1 MKYLSKFLSLFLVGA
16 MLYATGCTD
25 YDQDIK
31 DLNNKVDELEQTL
44 QGQIDPLKADLED
57 VQTALEQAIKDGEAL
72 KAKHEED
79 VKALQAADAKAQE
92 AIDAALKAME
102 AGDAAELA
110 EKIANAVK
118 AIETANDEIAKL
130 QTVDKEIKE
139 NLKTLEDSLKG
150 TQTDVAS
157 LKEIAMQFVTWSAN
171 VDGTLATMNTEIEG
185 INESIKSLKGD
196 VESLKVMIQQHDM
209 WIQNA
214 EGRLGNLEE
223 YKAYADEQFEL
234 LAKADKDLNDLV
246 ANLQTDFA
254 DYQKIVN
261 EQLTKAFAEIGENT
275 AKINALT
282 ADLEAK
288 YNELVAADKAM
299 QDAIA
304 QHEEWITNAEARIN
318 NLQEDIE
325 SVEANLE
332 DLQADYDAFKEDVTT
347 RLRNAEGSIGQL
359 QVDVQ
364 GLNDKLNEF
373 KAAYDEHIA
382 AYEEFVKKTNEAITD
397 MQAIIDAIIGRVQ
410 SIAFV
415 PEYVDGKATINW
427 ATFGN
432 RILEGRSVLVYQV
445 YPAECAAAIANTPA
459 VGDVVS
465 PLSFDMTDALKTR
478 GGLDKAP
485 QMNIVGV
492 EGDEDG
498 RLYVTVEARNFGEKF
513 YAGEVEYAAS
523 LVLTTENENL
533 ASCYTNLVAGKS
545 EAIEMRIM
553 ATKDVTLTAVNEG
566 AVFEDVTGNTKV
578 YTQELTYTNIEN
590 NPDFISLPGYYLEF
604 SYNGEWYNKLDLRAQ
619 CGLEIGDIK
628 MEWSIIAENQMGL
641 ILNGMLTTV
650 VNEATGYSE
659 VIYDLQKVNASLI
672 GREYGLAYRYMY
684 PGTDKKISAG
694 SSIRFTKEKA
704 NADLGYFEETWNYN
718 VDAKVDAARMN
729 VECNIATIA
738 PQTTDATSYYR
749 TLSRNLADVLTNNL
763 PDDTKLVDVLNGTPD
778 ITVYVDDQEYTLE
791 QLNMEV
797 NISAADDKAAIE
809 FVGFMWG
816 KLYNVKA
823 VYSLDNVD
831 VVVKFSVNAIDRERG
846 LIEIELPAKNME
858 YATDL
863 VLTTEISDNFT
874 AAMAAEADHFKG
886 IETAD
891 FLKDVFVTNDYH
903 TCGEHATVNTV
914 NDKVADNT
922 KLVINHE
929 TGDVIYAYYSYD
941 DVDVTST
948 EDDMIVT
955 DLAYV
960 KTVTLWYGQE
970 VKFTK
975 AVNFTAPTA
984 WFVHVP
990 QYVDDAFGK
999 FTTYV
1004 QPYYF
1009 PNSLYETALEKFDVH
1024 KVDLNAAFD
1033 IYADGEL
1040 VTVPV
1045 GTKEDVERGVAVT
1058 KNGNIYCPE
1067 FRLTDVHDIYKDG
1080 KGIQMYDNYISYYG
1094 TDPYVNVDAKLYLHN
1109 SNGDKL
1115 EVVNNFE
1122 SVIDGANDYRN
1133 YVVYGY
1139 NPINLVDGV
1148 NVEKEVTDYGVY
1160 TIDLTEM
1167 FSMKDRRGHDGK
1179 IVGHE
1184 MINKGREFGD
1194 NFLVLGNGS
1203 NGFGD
1208 GYYAGDVYGYFLRD
1222 EMGVPYGNII
1232 PVDVRFEAAGND
1244 ADQLEAKG
1252 LLDIDNLTG
1261 MVKFYY
1267 TSQVD
1272 LVRPITI
1279 TVKINVTTA
1288 WKTYRDE
1295 RTLVIRKKASDETSD
1310 ETTDQE

>member
-1 MKYLSKFLSLFLVGA
+1 M
-16 MLYATGCTD
+16 
-25 YDQDIK
+25 
-31 DLNNKVDELEQTL
+31 
-44 QGQIDPLKADLED
+44 
-57 VQTALEQAIKDGEAL
+57 
-72 KAKHEED
+72 
-79 VKALQAADAKAQE
+79 
-92 AIDAALKAME
+92 
-102 AGDAAELA
+102 
-110 EKIANAVK
+110 
-118 AIETANDEIAKL
+118 
-130 QTVDKEIKE
+130 
-139 NLKTLEDSLKG
+139 
-150 TQTDVAS
+150 
-157 LKEIAMQFVTWSAN
+157 
-171 VDGTLATMNTEIEG
+171 
-185 INESIKSLKGD
+185 
-196 VESLKVMIQQHDM
+196 
-209 WIQNA
+209 
-214 EGRLGNLEE
+214 
-223 YKAYADEQFEL
+223 
-234 LAKADKDLNDLV
+234 
-246 ANLQTDFA
+246 
-254 DYQKIVN
+254 
-261 EQLTKAFAEIGENT
+261 
-275 AKINALT
+275 
-282 ADLEAK
+282 
-288 YNELVAADKAM
+288 VAADEAM
-299 QDAIA
+299 QAAIA
-304 QHEEWITNAEARIN
+304 QHEEWITNAETRIAD
-318 NLQEDIE
+318 LQEDME
-325 SVEANLE
+325 EVQSNLE

-410 SIAFV
+410 SITFV

-427 ATFGN
+427 STFGN

-578 YTQELTYTNIEN
+578 YTKELTYTNIEN

-628 MEWSIIAENQMGL
+628 MERSIIAENQMGL
-641 ILNGMLTTV
+641 ILNGTLTTV

-659 VIYDLQKVNASLI
+659 ENYDLQKVNASLI
-672 GREYGLAYRYMY
+672 GKEYGLAYHYTY

-694 SSIRFTKEKA
+694 SSIRFTKEQA

-718 VDAKVDAARMN
+718 VDAEVDAARMN

-831 VVVKFSVNAIDRERG
+831 VVVKFSVNTIDRERG
-846 LIEIELPAKNME
+846 LIEIELPAKNMV

-874 AAMAAEADHFKG
+874 AAMEAEADHFKG

-891 FLKDVFVTNDYH
+891 FLKDVFVDNDYH
-903 TCGEHATVNTV
+903 TCGKHATVNTV

-922 KLVINHE
+922 MLVINHE

-1009 PNSLYETALEKFDVH
+1009 PNSLYETALEKFDVN

-1045 GTKEDVERGVAVT
+1045 ETKGDVERGVAVT
-1058 KNGNIYCPE
+1058 KNGDIYCPE

-1094 TDPYVNVDAKLYLHN
+1094 TDPYVNVDAKLYLQN

-1122 SVIDGANDYRN
+1122 SVIDGANDYRD

-1148 NVEKEVTDYGVY
+1148 RVEKEVTDYGVY

-1184 MINKGREFGD
+1184 MINKGREYGD

-1208 GYYAGDVYGYFLRD
+1208 GYYAGDIYGYFLRD

-1279 TVKINVTTA
+1279 NVKIEVTTA

-1295 RTLVIRKKASDETSD
+1295 QTLVIRKMASDETSD